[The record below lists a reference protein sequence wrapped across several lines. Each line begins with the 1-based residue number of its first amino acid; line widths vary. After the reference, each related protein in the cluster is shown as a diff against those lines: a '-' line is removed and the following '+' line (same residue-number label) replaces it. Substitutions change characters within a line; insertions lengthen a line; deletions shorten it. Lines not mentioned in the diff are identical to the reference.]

1 MDHLDEDTLIW
12 DNDNG
17 QVKGDADSESQVKL
31 TKNCASS
38 SHEEFLRHFIKAEN
52 QLINISTELLATT
65 LKISSIPEP
74 DNLSTIR
81 ELLIKEIN
89 EIKTKATS
97 LNYPI
102 AVIDKLCFL
111 YAVVLDEFIIYSE
124 WGEKCGWE
132 NRPLLSQLFGMRN
145 GGELFFSVAEKAVRQ
160 PQKMIDLLEVIYI
173 FLHIGFKGQY
183 RNSGSEQLKAFILQ
197 LEQIVSHYR
206 VNNAVYCHLRRDM
219 PAVRKPSRKR
229 RYVIT
234 TLFFCCLIGTSVGL
248 TTFWYQESQP
258 QRARDF
264 NNLEDFS
271 QRYILSGEVSD
282 ITYISS
288 DDDLEFIPRHAPQ
301 SKVTEGTTS
310 TSNAN
315 IKSSSTSHWLVQL
328 ATFTTQ
334 ASAEKFIKQ
343 MSVSRYVPKIERYK
357 AYYRVIIKTDN
368 SAEAYQVK
376 RWHKTNNKIN
386 AVIIRN
392 DNVSSNKDEVK

>member
-17 QVKGDADSESQVKL
+17 QVKDDGDTESQVKL
-31 TKNCASS
+31 TKNNASS

-65 LKISSIPEP
+65 LKISSLPKP

-89 EIKTKATS
+89 DIKIKATD

-183 RNSGSEQLKAFILQ
+183 RNSGSDQLKAFIHQ
-197 LEQIVSHYR
+197 LEQIVSQYR
-206 VNNAVYCHLRRDM
+206 VNNAVYCHLTTEM
-219 PAVRKPSRKR
+219 PKVRKPSRKR

-234 TLFFCCLIGTSVGL
+234 ALFFSCLIATSIGV
-248 TTFWYQESQP
+248 TSFWYQESQA

-264 NNLEDFS
+264 DNLADFS

-282 ITYISS
+282 IIYISN
-288 DDDLEFIPRHAPQ
+288 DDDLEFIPRHVPL
-301 SKVTEGTTS
+301 SKTS
-310 TSNAN
+310 TSAN
-315 IKSSSTSHWLVQL
+315 NNDTENSAPHWLVQL
-328 ATFTTQ
+328 ATFSTQ
-334 ASAEKFIKQ
+334 TNAQKFIKQ
-343 MSVSRYVPKIERYK
+343 IAISKYEPKVEPYK
-357 AYYRVIIKTDN
+357 TYYRVIIKTEN
-368 SAEAYQVK
+368 SDEAYKIK
-376 RWHKTNNKIN
+376 RWYKKNNQII
-386 AVIIRN
+386 AVIISN
-392 DNVSSNKDEVK
+392 NSDSTNKDKAN